1 MSSKVDMKKASPAAA
16 HKLARKPR
24 PAVPVAKKSALTAS
38 SVATVAGKAAM
49 GKQGPMLFKMFVA
62 NPTAAAEKVEVIRAG
77 INARVMDG
85 MVAYLDV
92 PKNQIFAVLRTPE
105 SSAHTL
111 IKDNRTLDSATTER
125 VMRIADI
132 ARFAEETF
140 GGREPATKWLKS
152 ENRALA
158 GATPLSMLDTEPGAG
173 EVRRIL
179 ASINY
184 GGVF

>member
-1 MSSKVDMKKASPAAA
+1 MSSKFDIKRASHTAAR
-16 HKLARKPR
+16 KLARKPR

-38 SVATVAGKAAM
+38 SVAGRVAM
-49 GKQGPMLFKMFVA
+49 SKQGPMLFKKFVA
-62 NPTAAAEKVEVIRAG
+62 NPTAAADKIEVIRAG
-77 INARVMDG
+77 VNARVMDG

-158 GATPLSMLDTEPGAG
+158 GASPLSMLDTEPGAG
-173 EVRRIL
+173 EVRKIL

-184 GGVF
+184 GGTF

>member
-1 MSSKVDMKKASPAAA
+1 MSSKFGMKKASPAAA
-16 HKLARKPR
+16 RRLARKPG
-24 PAVPVAKKSALTAS
+24 PAVPVAKKRTLTGAY
-38 SVATVAGKAAM
+38 VATVAGRVAM
-49 GKQGPMLFKMFVA
+49 GKKGPLLFNTFVA
-62 NPTAAAEKVEVIRAG
+62 NPTAAAEKIEIIRAG
-77 INARVMDG
+77 VNARVMDG

-92 PKNQIFAVLRTPE
+92 PKNQIFA
-105 SSAHTL
+105 
-111 IKDNRTLDSATTER
+111 

-173 EVRRIL
+173 EVRKIL

-184 GGVF
+184 GGAF

>member
-1 MSSKVDMKKASPAAA
+1 MSSKFDMKKASHTAAR
-16 HKLARKPR
+16 KLARKPR

-38 SVATVAGKAAM
+38 SVAAVAGRVFT
-49 GKQGPMLFKMFVA
+49 GKQGPLLFKRFVA
-62 NPTAAAEKVEVIRAG
+62 NPTAAAEKIEVIRAG
-77 INARVMDG
+77 VNARVMDG

-125 VMRIADI
+125 VLRVADI
-132 ARFAEETF
+132 TRFAEETF
-140 GGREPATKWLKS
+140 GGRDPATKWLKS

-173 EVRRIL
+173 EVRKIL

-184 GGVF
+184 GGAF

>member
-1 MSSKVDMKKASPAAA
+1 MSSKSGIKRASPAAA
-16 HKLARKPR
+16 RKLARKPG
-24 PAVPVAKKSALTAS
+24 PAVPVAKKSALTARS
-38 SVATVAGKAAM
+38 AAAVAGRVAM
-49 GKQGPMLFKMFVA
+49 GKPGPLLFKMFVA
-62 NPTAAAEKVEVIRAG
+62 KPTAAAEKIEVIRAG
-77 INARVMDG
+77 VNARVMDG

-158 GATPLSMLDTEPGAG
+158 GASPLSMLDTEPGAG
-173 EVRRIL
+173 EVRKIL

-184 GGVF
+184 GGTF